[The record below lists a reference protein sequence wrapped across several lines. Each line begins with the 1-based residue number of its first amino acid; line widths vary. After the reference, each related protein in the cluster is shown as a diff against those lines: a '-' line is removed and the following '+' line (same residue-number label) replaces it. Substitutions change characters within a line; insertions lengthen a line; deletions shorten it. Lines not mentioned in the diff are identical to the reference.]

1 MAQLSKIILDVCT
14 VVSQIHKA
22 PELAGG
28 RPNIS
33 YYVDGLSTMKIYI
46 RWMNWSV
53 IDGEI
58 VQNRPRFVIANI
70 TVYEQGQ
77 GIFSY
82 LLDSLKHECRMR
94 QVGLEVECVLEA
106 RFADFLRCHNFV
118 SDKDEMPVNLK
129 WDSTPELEPLT
140 GCDEISGGMDLA
152 CAYAQWSEGLRKQ
165 YPGRRVIFESTPSG
179 KIVGLVGLSGRRAS
193 EIIVDE
199 VAENM
204 QAIGRSLRKSDPVFV
219 DAPREPWQE
228 KRNRNAGFAKARR
241 AAKKSRRSR

>member
-1 MAQLSKIILDVCT
+1 MAQLSKIIRDVCT
-14 VVSQIHKA
+14 VVSQVHKA

-58 VQNRPRFVIANI
+58 VQNCPRFVIANI
-70 TVYEQGQ
+70 TVFEQGQ

-118 SDKDEMPVNLK
+118 SDKDEMPVTLK

-140 GCDEISGGMDLA
+140 GCDEIYSEVDASGVFDA
-152 CAYAQWSEGLRKQ
+152 IKERLRLRDKEI
-165 YPGRRVIFESTPSG
+165 RVVFESTPSG
-179 KIVGLVGLSGRRAS
+179 RSVGFCGRKVS
-193 EIIVDE
+193 EIVFDE
-199 VAENM
+199 LTSNM
-204 QAIGRSLRKSDPVFV
+204 QAIGRSLRKSEPAFV
-219 DAPREPWQE
+219 DAPCEPWKE

>member
-1 MAQLSKIILDVCT
+1 MAQLSKIIRDVTT
-14 VVSQIHKA
+14 VVSQVHKA
-22 PELAGG
+22 PELANG

-33 YYVDGLSTMKIYI
+33 YYVDGLSTMSIYI

-58 VQNRPRFVIANI
+58 VQNCPRFVIANV

-118 SDKDEMPVNLK
+118 SDKDEMPVTLK
-129 WDSTPELEPLT
+129 WDSTPELEPLSLT
-140 GCDEISGGMDLA
+140 GCDEIYREVDVTRMFDSIKERL
-152 CAYAQWSEGLRKQ
+152 GLRGKEV
-165 YPGRRVIFESTPSG
+165 RVLFESTPSG
-179 KIVGLVGLSGRRAS
+179 RPVGLCGRKMS

-199 VAENM
+199 VAANM
-204 QAIGRSLRKSDPVFV
+204 QAIGRTLRKPEPMFV
-219 DAPREPWQE
+219 DSPCEPWQE
-228 KRNRNAGFAKARR
+228 KRKRNAGFAKARR

>member
-1 MAQLSKIILDVCT
+1 MAQLSKIIRDVCT
-14 VVSQIHKA
+14 VVSQVHKA

-58 VQNRPRFVIANI
+58 VQNCPRFVIANI
-70 TVYEQGQ
+70 TVFEQGQ

-118 SDKDEMPVNLK
+118 SDKDEMPVTLK

-140 GCDEISGGMDLA
+140 GCDEIYSEVDASGVFDA
-152 CAYAQWSEGLRKQ
+152 IKERLRLRDKEI
-165 YPGRRVIFESTPSG
+165 RVVFESTPSG
-179 KIVGLVGLSGRRAS
+179 RSVGVCGRKVSKIV
-193 EIIVDE
+193 VDE
-199 VAENM
+199 LTSNM
-204 QAIGRSLRKSDPVFV
+204 QAIERSLYKSEPVFV
-219 DAPREPWQE
+219 DVPREPEPWQE